1 MRFDSFNGS
10 EFMVMLVGSA
20 NLLAKRSSEIDSFNV
35 FPVPDGDTGTNMYHT
50 FLSGVKEAMERK
62 GARAGEIAESM
73 AQGCLLGA
81 RGNSGVIL
89 SQIMNGIAVALK
101 GKDRVYTGDMAEA
114 LAEGARLAY
123 QSVMDPAEGTML
135 TVCRRL
141 SEGFKEGVDRHYDM
155 LKSMLHG
162 YRQAQHSLAETQ
174 NTLPILKEAGVVDAG
189 GMGLVVILEG
199 ILHALK
205 KAAAKQQLE
214 IFDLA
219 ASQQKEFISSTR
231 DVSRAIEFTYCT
243 EMIVRG
249 AGLPLDQ
256 MRRELTPYGDCLMV
270 VGNDQTAR
278 VHIHSN
284 HPGLV
289 LECCIKY
296 GVLHSVQINNMEEQ
310 QKEFMQQQN
319 GREKPVGVVCVG
331 LGDGI
336 ISIME
341 SLGADAVVSGGQTMN
356 PSTESILEA
365 INSVR
370 ASRVLVLP
378 NNGNVVM
385 AAEQASSMSGKEA
398 RVVRTASI
406 PQGLA
411 ALLVHNP
418 YGDLG
423 EVCDKMQEAA
433 RRVGCGEITRA
444 VRDATLDGRR
454 INSGEY
460 IAVSD
465 DRVLASGRNLYPVVK
480 ALVDAIKGDDTEILT
495 LYYGAGISGDEA
507 VSLAGKLGE
516 ECGGLDVE
524 TYYGGQPHYQFIISA
539 E

>member
-10 EFMVMLVGSA
+10 EFLVMLVGSA
-20 NLLAKRSSEIDSFNV
+20 NLLAKRSSEIDSLNV

-50 FLSGVKEAMERK
+50 FLAGVKEARERK
-62 GARAGEIAESM
+62 GAQAGEIAESM

-114 LAEGARLAY
+114 LAGGTRSAY
-123 QSVMDPAEGTML
+123 QSVMNPAEGTML

-162 YRQAQHSLAETQ
+162 YRQAQQALAETPDM
-174 NTLPILKEAGVVDAG
+174 LPILKEAGVVDAG

-205 KAAAKQQLE
+205 TAAARQQLE
-214 IFDLA
+214 LFDLA
-219 ASQQKEFISSTR
+219 ASQQKEFIARTR
-231 DVSRAIEFTYCT
+231 DLSQAIEFTYCT

-249 AGLPLDQ
+249 AGLPLEQ
-256 MRRELTPYGDCLMV
+256 MRRELAPYGDCLMV
-270 VGNDQTAR
+270 VGNDQTAK

-289 LECCIKY
+289 LECCLKY
-296 GVLHSVQINNMEEQ
+296 GALHSVQINNMEEQ
-310 QKEFMQQQN
+310 QKEFRQQQN
-319 GREKPVGVVCVG
+319 GPEKPLGVVCVG

-341 SLGADAVVSGGQTMN
+341 SLGADAVISGGQTMN

-365 INSVR
+365 INSAR
-370 ASRVLVLP
+370 AAGVLVLP

-385 AAEQASSMSGKEA
+385 ATEQAASMSDKEV
-398 RVVRTASI
+398 RVVRTTSI
-406 PQGLA
+406 PHGLA

-418 YGDLG
+418 YGDLE
-423 EVCDKMQEAA
+423 EVAGKMLDAS

-444 VRDATLDGRR
+444 VRDTTLDGHR
-454 INSGEY
+454 IKSGEY

-465 DRVLASGRNLYPVVK
+465 DRVLASGQDLYPVVK
-480 ALVDAIKGDDTEILT
+480 ALVDGIKGDDTEILT

-507 VSLAGKLGE
+507 VSLAGRLGE

-524 TYYGGQPHYQFIISA
+524 THYGGQPHYHFIISA